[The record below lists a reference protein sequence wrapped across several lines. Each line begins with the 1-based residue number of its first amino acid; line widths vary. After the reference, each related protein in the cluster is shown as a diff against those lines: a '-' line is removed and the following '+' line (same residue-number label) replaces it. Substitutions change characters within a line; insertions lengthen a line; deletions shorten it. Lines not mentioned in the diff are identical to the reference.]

1 MEYDF
6 NILYYIN
13 IYKKW
18 RKEIISIV
26 GIVMFFTLC
35 FSLFSPAMYVSTV
48 TLLSTESGGASGA
61 SSLGKFLGLSI
72 GGTSPNE
79 VIVVIV
85 KSRRMS
91 DDIRTRFNLNK
102 NPRFRYSLNIN
113 SMIGGL
119 AISVKGTNPD
129 LTEKIANF
137 CIQNLDKINAELQI
151 TPNKPMVKV
160 LDPALYGSR
169 ESRQT
174 LRKMFISGTMAFL
187 LISLYIFFSDYF
199 KRLKSHQK

>member
-6 NILYYIN
+6 NLLYYID

-18 RKEIISIV
+18 RRPIIAIV
-26 GIVMFFTLC
+26 GITMFFTMC

-48 TLLSTESGGASGA
+48 TLLSTESGADSGA

-91 DDIRTRFNLNK
+91 EGIRTSFNLDK
-102 NPRFRYSLNIN
+102 NPRFRYSLDIN

-119 AISVKGTNPD
+119 AISVKGTDPD

-137 CIQNLDKINAELQI
+137 CIQNLDNINAELQI

-160 LDPALYGSR
+160 LDPAIYGTR

-187 LISLYIFFSDYF
+187 LISLYIFFLDYF
-199 KRLKSHQK
+199 KKLKSR